1 MVIGVGIDIIE
12 IERIRKVFEERGE
25 KFIKKIYTGNELE
38 YSFRFKDPYTHLA
51 ARFSA
56 KEAYY
61 KAVGFGV
68 IRFGEIET
76 LNLDSGKPVMRL
88 HGQTREQ
95 WESLGSP
102 GIHLSLSHNNLMGCA
117 TVVLEKKEGLDRMS
131 LEDLLKQAEEK
142 FRGKRE

>member
-1 MVIGVGIDIIE
+1 VVIGVGIDIIE

-25 KFIKKIYTGNELE
+25 KYVKKIYTAQELE
-38 YSFRFKDPYTHLA
+38 YSFRFKNPYTHLA

-68 IRFGEIET
+68 VRFGEIET
-76 LNLDSGKPVMRL
+76 LNLASGKPVMRL
-88 HGQTREQ
+88 YGQTHEQ

-102 GIHLSLSHNNLMGCA
+102 EIHLSLSHNNLMGCA
-117 TVVLEKKEGLDRMS
+117 TVVLEKKEGMDGMS
-131 LEDLLKQAEEK
+131 LADFLRKAEEK
-142 FRGKRE
+142 FGEKK